1 MRRRPVLFLLAVA
14 LAVPTVVACSACR
27 ASDSEPIPADR
38 RVIPLTPTDND
49 ATKEFEV
56 RIKSYLE
63 VHRRLEATLPK
74 LSKESTPKQVDD
86 SQRALGALI
95 QAERKGA
102 KRGEF
107 FTPGMVDLVQ
117 RTMKQVLSG
126 PDAKTIRASIM
137 DENPG
142 VPNLSVNDRYPD
154 SIPLSTMPPQVL
166 EPLPKLDEDLEYR
179 FIGKRLVLLD
189 THAHL
194 VLDFTDDVLS

>member
-1 MRRRPVLFLLAVA
+1 V
-14 LAVPTVVACSACR
+14 LAVPTVVACVACR
-27 ASDSEPIPADR
+27 ASDAEPIPAER
-38 RVIPLTPTDND
+38 RVVPLTPTDTE
-49 ATKEFEV
+49 ATKEFEARV
-56 RIKSYLE
+56 KSYLE
-63 VHRRLEATLPK
+63 LHRRLEATLPK
-74 LSKESTPKQVDD
+74 LSKESTPQQVDD

-95 QAERKGA
+95 QAERQGA
-102 KRGEF
+102 KQGEF
-107 FTPGMVDLVQ
+107 FTPGMVDLVK
-117 RTMKQVLSG
+117 RTMREVLSG

-154 SIPLSTMPPQVL
+154 TVPLSTMPPQVL
-166 EPLPKLDEDLEYR
+166 RPLPVLEEDLEYR